1 MKKWN
6 RMLTGTLCTA
16 MVLSSIPLTA
26 FAADPVELVNDTFE
40 ESFGT
45 WKARTSGSTEISL
58 SDATANSG
66 EKSLYITGRTQT
78 WTGAGAS
85 MIGTMYAGK
94 TYDLSCYVMYED
106 TEVGGQN
113 QQFNFQLMYTDA
125 NGEERYS
132 YMGGANAAAGEWKQI
147 NGMERGKVSLAHI
160 ALDPHCRPLTCQISP
175 VTNIIRGK
183 YLN

>member
-6 RMLTGTLCTA
+6 RMLAGTLCTA

-78 WTGAGAS
+78 WNGAGAS

-147 NGMERGKVSLAHI
+147 KATYTVPSDA
-160 ALDPHCRPLTCQISP
+160 
-175 VTNIIRGK
+175 TNIVI
-183 YLN
+183 Y